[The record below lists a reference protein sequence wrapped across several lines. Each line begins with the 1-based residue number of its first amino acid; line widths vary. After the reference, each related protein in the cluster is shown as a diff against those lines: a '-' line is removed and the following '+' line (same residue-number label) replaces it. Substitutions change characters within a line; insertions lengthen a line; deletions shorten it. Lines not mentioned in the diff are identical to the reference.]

1 MKWTLDTAHT
11 TVGVAAK
18 HLMMTTVRGRFSGV
32 RGEIDFDP
40 KDPLHATAWLE
51 IDAASVDTGDAK
63 RDAHLRSADF
73 LDVEHHPNIRFES
86 RTIRRDGG
94 GPFLVT
100 GDLTIRG
107 TTKPVAVKVEVSDVL
122 DDPWGGKRVA
132 FEATSKIDRRDWG
145 LVWNMPLANGGLL
158 VSNDLT
164 VEVSIQAVPAKG
176 APQDEV
182 AETVAEAEE
191 AHTA

>member
-1 MKWTLDTAHT
+1 MKWTLDNAHT

-18 HLMMTTVRGRFSGV
+18 HLMLTTVRGRFSGV

-40 KDPLHATAWLE
+40 KVPLRAKAWLE

-73 LDVEHHPNIRFES
+73 LDVEHHPTIRFES
-86 RTIRRDGG
+86 TSIRREA

-145 LVWNMPLANGGLL
+145 LVWNMPLANGGVL

-164 VEVSIQAVPAKG
+164 IEVSIQAVPAKG
-176 APQDEV
+176 APQDELT
-182 AETVAEAEE
+182 ETVAEAEE